1 MKYIFTVIDNTSKTK
16 VLKTDID
23 NKVNFRNVICPSINS
38 FAQLIES
45 NFILSRPIHSNGL
58 FKRKREN
65 MDYLH
70 DCGYIILDLDK
81 VTKGNFQK
89 IIDYFKNTKWECL
102 ICNSRSYNFV
112 DNFNLKVIC
121 KIDYKSTDE
130 NIRNTLLFFK
140 EQLKGLCSIDESATR
155 HSSYQAPSLKVSVFY
170 KNENDIGIP
179 FSILPKSQS
188 KTTSINCSNKQVE
201 WCLNYIKTKLKGNIK
216 EYVGYY
222 SINLPSEKKSKYS
235 YCLYETNPFVI
246 FHPNPSKN
254 INILQ
259 EYLKTKDGK
268 AFLQEKQ
275 SKIILSSLKYTPD
288 IHINQKFLKN
298 IDIPDTRV
306 VCIKSPMG
314 SGKSNIINQYIKDK
328 SKILFISVRQ
338 TLAKDISL
346 KYGCKYY
353 LEDKKILYGENY
365 VCQINSLHKINLDYF
380 DYVILDE
387 FETLLMYIVTSIEDS
402 PYALNILRKFYN
414 ILNSKYLLILDAFLS
429 DHSNILSNVCR
440 IKNHYKDQTNVSL
453 YTKKNTFFSVLEYVC
468 KNKNRNEVVTM
479 SFSTLSEFK
488 TVESLLIKSNLKVIS
503 INSNTNRFIRDNIFT
518 EYFKKKYVNYDCIL
532 FSPSITVGV
541 SIMNNIS
548 HHFHFDNSA
557 SIDAITSI
565 QMVKRSR
572 LASNIHIFVEG
583 STNMITPLE
592 VEKNI
597 IDSFEIDDLEYL
609 SEFYNKLCY
618 YYETIELNHKMS
630 FCLLLQDQFSNIN
643 IVDSIVN
650 YNIVQAD
657 ISKEIELNEFENS
670 KIKDELIYAIKKDKN
685 YLNYIRNFKF
695 YTLNKNKNEFLENY
709 LLNNPS
715 NLLEL
720 SHRAKFLKY
729 CVTYPDIRLKDIF
742 TYNDIQNIKY
752 TTDYFSFTNFLK
764 ELGYK
769 KMNGNYYLPLQYIK
783 HLSKI

>member
-1 MKYIFTVIDNTSKTK
+1 M
-16 VLKTDID
+16 LKTDID

-58 FKRKREN
+58 FERKREN

-70 DCGYIILDLDK
+70 DCGYIILDLDR

-288 IHINQKFLKN
+288 IHINQKFIKN

-306 VCIKSPMG
+306 VCVKSPMG

-414 ILNSKYLLILDAFLS
+414 ILNSKYL
-429 DHSNILSNVCR
+429 
-440 IKNHYKDQTNVSL
+440 
-453 YTKKNTFFSVLEYVC
+453 
-468 KNKNRNEVVTM
+468 
-479 SFSTLSEFK
+479 
-488 TVESLLIKSNLKVIS
+488 
-503 INSNTNRFIRDNIFT
+503 
-518 EYFKKKYVNYDCIL
+518 
-532 FSPSITVGV
+532 
-541 SIMNNIS
+541 
-548 HHFHFDNSA
+548 
-557 SIDAITSI
+557 
-565 QMVKRSR
+565 
-572 LASNIHIFVEG
+572 
-583 STNMITPLE
+583 
-592 VEKNI
+592 
-597 IDSFEIDDLEYL
+597 
-609 SEFYNKLCY
+609 
-618 YYETIELNHKMS
+618 
-630 FCLLLQDQFSNIN
+630 
-643 IVDSIVN
+643 
-650 YNIVQAD
+650 
-657 ISKEIELNEFENS
+657 
-670 KIKDELIYAIKKDKN
+670 
-685 YLNYIRNFKF
+685 
-695 YTLNKNKNEFLENY
+695 
-709 LLNNPS
+709 
-715 NLLEL
+715 
-720 SHRAKFLKY
+720 
-729 CVTYPDIRLKDIF
+729 
-742 TYNDIQNIKY
+742 
-752 TTDYFSFTNFLK
+752 
-764 ELGYK
+764 
-769 KMNGNYYLPLQYIK
+769 
-783 HLSKI
+783 